1 VQEPAPNI
9 SMEIEDQD
17 EHEQPP
23 PPGEERGEENE
34 LVDTAMIVGEKN
46 QVEEVKSQI
55 CDMPLMSASE
65 EKFTAEDSEAE
76 SFEQTVSADN
86 LFSQALEEE
95 EPQARQ
101 LSGRMAASTQIIP
114 DRPPPPTENFEQ
126 TFSAYEASTMDKLVT
141 TREEKTTVELE
152 KEKQEKQERV
162 VKQIKKQTDWWM
174 AELQKK
180 KNRKNKSAVQN
191 EEVVTRRETLRKTK
205 SREESGVQRS
215 TKSRA
220 ISSGNVIKVKFC
232 GKDVP
237 MIA

>member
-1 VQEPAPNI
+1 MKYLILVMQNGVTHSLTYIQTDTALVKYCVFNFK
-9 SMEIEDQD
+9 
-17 EHEQPP
+17 
-23 PPGEERGEENE
+23 EENQQINTIY
-34 LVDTAMIVGEKN
+34 V

-65 EKFTAEDSEAE
+65 EKFTAEDAEAE

-86 LFSQALEEE
+86 LFSQAPEEE
-95 EPQARQ
+95 EPQARP

-141 TREEKTTVELE
+141 PREEKTTVELE

-180 KNRKNKSAVQN
+180 KNRKNKSAVQ
-191 EEVVTRRETLRKTK
+191 VT
-205 SREESGVQRS
+205 
-215 TKSRA
+215 
-220 ISSGNVIKVKFC
+220 I
-232 GKDVP
+232 
-237 MIA
+237 